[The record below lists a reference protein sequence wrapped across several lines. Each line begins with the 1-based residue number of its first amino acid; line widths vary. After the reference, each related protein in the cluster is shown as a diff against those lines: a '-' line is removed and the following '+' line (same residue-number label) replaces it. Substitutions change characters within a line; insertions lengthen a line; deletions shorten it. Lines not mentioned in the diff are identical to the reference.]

1 MFNLPRIL
9 GNNPRKYRHTFTLW
23 YHSVGDWSPVQIN
36 KTAFPFL
43 HSSPVDLLYADRVH
57 SCIHVHFNIHP
68 NLFKLFPYDPHTR
81 TVPPDF
87 HKPLVNK
94 LDFPTFHY
102 RTSSFCCFPLF
113 SALDSPKILKK
124 VNKISTGSEKL
135 LNTLFFPVKENVFFW
150 RQLHFFPQW
159 NSIFLIHWKF
169 PLMIKAPHK
178 TFCSPLF
185 F

>member
-23 YHSVGDWSPVQIN
+23 YHSACDLSPVQIN
-36 KTAFPFL
+36 KTAFPFS

-57 SCIHVHFNIHP
+57 SCSISIFTQIYSNYFHMTLIQGESHRIFTSPSSTNWIFLHFTIE
-68 NLFKLFPYDPHTR
+68 
-81 TVPPDF
+81 
-87 HKPLVNK
+87 PLLPVASP
-94 LDFPTFHY
+94 F
-102 RTSSFCCFPLF
+102 F

-135 LNTLFFPVKENVFFW
+135 LHTLFFPVKENAFFW

-159 NSIFLIHWKF
+159 NSIFLIHRKF

-178 TFCSPLF
+178 TLCSPSF